1 VVEVGDDE
9 LAALCGGQHE
19 AEPGADAEAG
29 DDLGL

>member
-9 LAALCGGQHE
+9 RAALFGGQHE
-19 AEPGADAEAG
+19 AEQGADAEAG